1 MVGCCISLTHSLPGS
16 SVLTTKQEA
25 TTLGTG
31 VGIKLTVGVSDGAA
45 VGTTVGVTDGAAVG
59 TTVGA
64 SDGATVGTTVG
75 ATDGAAV
82 GTTVGATDGAA
93 VGQGVI
99 YLTGG
104 WVARL
109 NFYFLCYHHEQIS
122 RPRPPPP
129 RQTGHQNYLTFAYEN
144 YTFCIIA

>member
-31 VGIKLTVGVSDGAA
+31 VGITL
-45 VGTTVGVTDGAAVG
+45 TVGVTDGAAVG

-64 SDGATVGTTVG
+64 TDGATVGTTVG

-82 GTTVGATDGAA
+82 DTTVGANT
-93 VGQGVI
+93 VLILTVVEFTQLSVFRTI
-99 YLTGG
+99 YS
-104 WVARL
+104 RH
-109 NFYFLCYHHEQIS
+109 FYI
-122 RPRPPPP
+122 
-129 RQTGHQNYLTFAYEN
+129 FADSPYAHIN
-144 YTFCIIA
+144 IQSSKMHDLVNT